1 MMFGLFF
8 IFIFIVCIYT
18 FKNIEEIFK
27 DYVPN
32 IELRNFLNIMV
43 FISIMSIFLQI
54 FLLYK

>member
-1 MMFGLFF
+1 MMFVLFI
-8 IFIFIVCIYT
+8 IFVLIVSIYT

-32 IELRNFLNIMV
+32 IALRNFLNIMV